1 MIVTHRSIIIL
12 TSAAESGASIFKMV
26 EVSRHKSV
34 DTLRGYV
41 RRVDLFKEHAGA
53 AFLCSCDP
61 MEEIM
66 PSARRHILY
75 CQRCHTTGT
84 VSFTDWQ
91 WAPDEW
97 HLPSDGFRHA
107 EGDPAD
113 DRFQCTRCQGEADC
127 LSVDELLRYRLLRD
141 RQPPLILD
149 PISPRPDHD
158 F

>member
-1 MIVTHRSIIIL
+1 VFTCRMIVTHRSIIIL

-75 CQRCHTTGT
+75 CQPHNGDREFHRLAVGT
-84 VSFTDWQ
+84 RRMALTIRWI
-91 WAPDEW
+91 
-97 HLPSDGFRHA
+97 PSR
-107 EGDPAD
+107 
-113 DRFQCTRCQGEADC
+113 RR
-127 LSVDELLRYRLLRD
+127 
-141 RQPPLILD
+141 
-149 PISPRPDHD
+149 
-158 F
+158 